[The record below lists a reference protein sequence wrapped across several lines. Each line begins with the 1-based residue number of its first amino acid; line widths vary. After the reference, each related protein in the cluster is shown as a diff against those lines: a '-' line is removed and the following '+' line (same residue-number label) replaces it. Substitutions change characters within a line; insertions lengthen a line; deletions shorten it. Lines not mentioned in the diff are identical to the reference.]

1 MSFSPPSES
10 APELLTDVKLLT
22 GSTAEIAA
30 ASVGEKD
37 PMETVQQT
45 EGEGKGHEVLETEAL
60 EEASEEVAKEASEE
74 GAVVEG
80 EEEVKSGEGEKS
92 AEDAQTPA
100 AEEVITEVTS
110 ALAAAVDEEAAA
122 GSHPEETT
130 SPMPTVDEAEAEVRP
145 APEEAI
151 AAEDAASDEAT
162 VTNEAAP
169 LDEISPADQAAAE
182 TPAEETAEAAVST
195 TQLAAASAGAD
206 LKVLSVAEAEPT
218 SGAPVHE
225 EKPCHSCHSA
235 PSAGEEVAPP
245 AAVGEELIT
254 DGAVDTSQ
262 EAKDAA
268 SAQSKNKNPPLQHCF
283 G

>member
-1 MSFSPPSES
+1 
-10 APELLTDVKLLT
+10 
-22 GSTAEIAA
+22 
-30 ASVGEKD
+30 
-37 PMETVQQT
+37 METVQQT
-45 EGEGKGHEVLETEAL
+45 EGEGKGHKVLETEAL
-60 EEASEEVAKEASEE
+60 EEASEAVAKEASEE

-100 AEEVITEVTS
+100 AEEVIAEVTS
-110 ALAAAVDEEAAA
+110 ALAAAVDKEAAA

-130 SPMPTVDEAEAEVRP
+130 SPMPTVDEAEAEVQP

-151 AAEDAASDEAT
+151 AAEDAAEDEAVSSEDAAPPEEAT
-162 VTNEAAP
+162 VTGEGAP
-169 LDEISPADQAAAE
+169 LDEISSADQAAAE
-182 TPAEETAEAAVST
+182 TSAEETAEAAVST
-195 TQLAAASAGAD
+195 TQLAAASVGAD
-206 LKVLSVAEAEPT
+206 LEVLSVAETEPT
-218 SGAPVHE
+218 SGSPVHE

-245 AAVGEELIT
+245 AAVGEELIA

-268 SAQSKNKNPPLQHCF
+268 SAQSKNKNSSTQTLFQLKCSNLV
-283 G
+283 

>member
-1 MSFSPPSES
+1 
-10 APELLTDVKLLT
+10 
-22 GSTAEIAA
+22 
-30 ASVGEKD
+30 
-37 PMETVQQT
+37 METVQQT

>member
-1 MSFSPPSES
+1 M
-10 APELLTDVKLLT
+10 T

-60 EEASEEVAKEASEE
+60 EEASEAVAKEASEE

-130 SPMPTVDEAEAEVRP
+130 SPMTTVDEAEAEVRP

-151 AAEDAASDEAT
+151 AAEDVAPAEEAT
-162 VTNEAAP
+162 VTSEAAP
-169 LDEISPADQAAAE
+169 LDEILPADQAAAE

-206 LKVLSVAEAEPT
+206 LKVLSVVEAEPT

-268 SAQSKNKNPPLQHCF
+268 SAQSKNKNPPLKHCF